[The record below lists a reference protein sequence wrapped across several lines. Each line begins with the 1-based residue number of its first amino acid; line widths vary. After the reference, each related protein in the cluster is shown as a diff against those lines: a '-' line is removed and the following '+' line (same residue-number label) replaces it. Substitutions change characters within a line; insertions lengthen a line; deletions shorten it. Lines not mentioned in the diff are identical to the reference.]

1 MFEFL
6 TETIKTIPLFWRG
19 FIVGVIFMKAFYY
32 LYDIYRGI
40 KLYYEMKNW
49 FN

>member
-19 FIVGVIFMKAFYY
+19 FIVGVISMKVLNY
-32 LYDIYRGI
+32 LRDIYRGI
-40 KLYYEMKNW
+40 KLYFEMKDYID
-49 FN
+49 